1 MTEIGSP
8 LPEGHALHVSQHNSD
23 QATGSNPA
31 TPSTQ
36 LTCDSELSK
45 VLFRDV
51 LEIPPEHTPHLSAM
65 TGDTEMAWFC
75 KCSFFSIY
83 LKLKE
88 AF

>member
-8 LPEGHALHVSQHNSD
+8 LPALHVSQHNSN
-23 QATGSNPA
+23 QAAGGKPA
-31 TPSTQ
+31 TLSTH
-36 LTCDSELSK
+36 LTCNSELPK

-51 LEIPPEHTPHLSAM
+51 LEIPPKHTPHLSAM
-65 TGDTEMAWFC
+65 TADTEMAWFC
-75 KCSFFSIY
+75 KCSFFGIY